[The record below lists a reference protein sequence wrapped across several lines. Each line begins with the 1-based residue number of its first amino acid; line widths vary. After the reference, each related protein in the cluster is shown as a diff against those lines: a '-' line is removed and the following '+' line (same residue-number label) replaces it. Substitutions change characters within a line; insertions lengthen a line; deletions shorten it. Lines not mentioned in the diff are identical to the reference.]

1 MLKKIVIVFGLFISA
16 LVLLVGGLYVK
27 GGQAEILLWVVK
39 IFIREE
45 HAPNREVTWAMPAAK
60 PESSEGRVG
69 VKPPNVILI
78 VADDLGFNDI
88 SLNGGGLAKGTVPT
102 PFINSLA
109 QQGANFETSYS
120 GNATCA
126 PSRAAMMTGRYP
138 TRFGYEFTPT
148 PKQFMKVIGHYK
160 GSNQVHDSHLSR

>member
-1 MLKKIVIVFGLFISA
+1 MLKKIVIAFGLLISA
-16 LVLLVGGLYVK
+16 FVLVVGGLYVK

-45 HAPNREVTWAMPAAK
+45 HAPNREVTWAIPAAK
-60 PESSEGRVG
+60 FASSEASSGT
-69 VKPPNVILI
+69 KPPNVILI

-109 QQGANFETSYS
+109 QQGANFET
-120 GNATCA
+120 
-126 PSRAAMMTGRYP
+126 
-138 TRFGYEFTPT
+138 
-148 PKQFMKVIGHYK
+148 
-160 GSNQVHDSHLSR
+160 